1 MCLMFIFRQIVAY
14 KNLIEA
20 LEHITIAMIYALGFL
35 TNRTLN
41 NIDYRE
47 FIRYNSLSQEHL
59 VSAKHFL
66 QRESI
71 FESEIE
77 MKLEEWYHE
86 FTDYVMLSVD
96 QASYF
101 DNRHNTDF
109 QPVENETRYAISYSN
124 FMSSKVLPKIKEF
137 QHEIK
142 TNIRFAKLKNSDS
155 I

>member
-1 MCLMFIFRQIVAY
+1 MFIFRQIVAY

-35 TNRTLN
+35 TNRKLN
-41 NIDYRE
+41 PIDYRE

-86 FTDYVMLSVD
+86 FTNYVMLSVD
-96 QASYF
+96 QANYF
-101 DNRHNTDF
+101 DNRHNTGI
-109 QPVENETRYAISYSN
+109 QPNNETRYAISYSN
-124 FMSSKVLPKIKEF
+124 FMTSNVLPKIKEF
-137 QHEIK
+137 QHEIR
-142 TNIRFAKLKNSDS
+142 TNIRFC
-155 I
+155 